1 MPPPVGRYGPSGL
14 AGPYSHLQQAH
25 LQQQQQQ
32 PQQQQAHHPAHAPSA
47 ANTALPP
54 PSLGGHPGFAA
65 GNPTSSINP
74 FTLAG
79 AGLANGMSVAGF
91 GGSQG
96 GSGAAVGV
104 GGMGGMGGD
113 GNGTGLASHAA
124 QMGFARG
131 AQMQQQQQLHQGPDG
146 RLTLDGKSAAVKSRI
161 RDVWKHNLA
170 QEMAVLRQL
179 VEKYPYISMDTEF
192 PGIVARPIGS
202 FTNKADYHY
211 QTLRCNVDL
220 LKMIQLGITLFSVEG
235 EVPPANTAD
244 GSGQPYGSQL
254 VPAPCTWQFNFRF
267 SLEDDMYAQESTAML
282 AKAGIDFSMHEK
294 NGIDPFE
301 FGALLI
307 SSGLV
312 LLDEVHWVSF
322 HSGYDFGYLMK
333 IMLCTP
339 LPENEEEFHKLLNI
353 FFPSLYDIKY
363 LMKHAGRNQAVNG
376 SPLTPAAAQILTN
389 LGQKSGLQDIADE
402 LGVKRVGIAHQA
414 GSDSLVTGEIYWKMR
429 QLVFGGSIDQSKYS
443 GQIWGL
449 NGQMPALAA
458 AAAAAAA
465 AYHAGLQQTP
475 NLNGATIYSSA
486 AGTPSTPNISHA
498 VTGNQTPQGHVMG
511 IGALTPG
518 GIFQV
523 GKA

>member
-1 MPPPVGRYGPSGL
+1 MPPPVGRYGPSALG
-14 AGPYSHLQQAH
+14 APYALQQH
-25 LQQQQQQ
+25 VQSQ
-32 PQQQQAHHPAHAPSA
+32 HHPAHAPSA
-47 ANTALPP
+47 NSALPP
-54 PSLGGHPGFAA
+54 PSLGGHPGFA
-65 GNPTSSINP
+65 GNPNTNINP
-74 FTLAG
+74 FTLSG

-91 GGSQG
+91 AGAGASDGG
-96 GSGAAVGV
+96 
-104 GGMGGMGGD
+104 
-113 GNGTGLASHAA
+113 GTGLASHAA

-131 AQMQQQQQLHQGPDG
+131 AQMQQQQLHQAHDG
-146 RLTLDGKSAAVKSRI
+146 RLALETKAGAVKTRI

-170 QEMAVLRQL
+170 HEMAVLRQL
-179 VEKYPYISMDTEF
+179 VDKYPYISMDTEF

-220 LKMIQLGITLFSVEG
+220 LKMIQLGITLFNSEG
-235 EVPPANTAD
+235 EVPPATGAD
-244 GSGQPYGSQL
+244 SNGQPFSNAM

-267 SLEDDMYAQESTAML
+267 SLEGDMYAQESTAML
-282 AKAGIDFSMHEK
+282 AKSGIDFSMHEK

-301 FGALLI
+301 FGSLLI

-312 LLDEVHWVSF
+312 LVDDVNWVSF

-333 IMLCTP
+333 IMLCSP

-363 LMKHAGRNQAVNG
+363 LMKHAGRNQAVND

-389 LGQKSGLQDIADE
+389 LGQKSGLQDVADE

-429 QLVFGGSIDQSKYS
+429 QLVFNGSIDESKYS

-449 NGQMPALAA
+449 NGQMPAMT
-458 AAAAAAA
+458 
-465 AYHAGLQQTP
+465 HHMPHQTP
-475 NLNGATIYSSA
+475 NLNGATIYSA
-486 AGTPSTPNISHA
+486 AGTPGTPNTGHHA
-498 VTGNQTPQGHVMG
+498 GGAHTPQHH
-511 IGALTPG
+511 GAGFGAVTPG
-518 GIFQV
+518 GSMGAFQM
-523 GKA
+523 GKI

>member
-1 MPPPVGRYGPSGL
+1 MPPPVGRYGPTGL
-14 AGPYSHLQQAH
+14 SAPYTHLQQAH
-25 LQQQQQQ
+25 LQQQQQ
-32 PQQQQAHHPAHAPSA
+32 PQHHPAHAQS

-65 GNPTSSINP
+65 GNPNTNINP
-74 FTLAG
+74 FTLSG
-79 AGLANGMSVAGF
+79 TGIANGMSVAGF
-91 GGSQG
+91 GG
-96 GSGAAVGV
+96 AADAG
-104 GGMGGMGGD
+104 
-113 GNGTGLASHAA
+113 GTGLASHAA
-124 QMGFARG
+124 QLGFARG
-131 AQMQQQQQLHQGPDG
+131 AQMQQQQLHQTHDG
-146 RLTLDGKSAAVKSRI
+146 RLALEAKAGAVKTRI

-220 LKMIQLGITLFSVEG
+220 LKMIQLGITLFSAEG
-235 EVPPANTAD
+235 EVPPPNATDAN
-244 GSGQPYGSQL
+244 GQPLGNSL

-282 AKAGIDFSMHEK
+282 AKAGIDFSMHDK

-312 LLDEVHWVSF
+312 LLDDVHWVSF

-333 IMLCTP
+333 IMLCKP

-363 LMKHAGRNQAVNG
+363 LMKHAGRNQAVNDT
-376 SPLTPAAAQILTN
+376 PLTPAAAQILTN

-429 QLVFGGSIDQSKYS
+429 QLVFNGSIDESKYS

-449 NGQMPALAA
+449 NGQMPALL
-458 AAAAAAA
+458 
-465 AYHAGLQQTP
+465 YQMPHQTP
-475 NLNGATIYSSA
+475 NLNGATIYSA
-486 AGTPSTPNISHA
+486 AGTPSTPNA
-498 VTGNQTPQGHVMG
+498 GTPQHQGL
-511 IGALTPG
+511 GALTPG
-518 GIFQV
+518 AVGGVLGQFQV